1 MSEPFIQAFTTSG
14 GVKVNVHSSES
25 VGSID
30 VLFQGGD
37 WNIYSPV
44 SGTVTRRETNHWSY
58 GNYVGIQSEY
68 GNLIIAHM
76 RQGSCSLSLG
86 DSVNRGGFVGVA
98 GMTGQATGIHVH
110 FQFPGRTWQYTCNVL
125 GIPLEIV
132 TLGGYA
138 PNYSPCIFD
147 PDSPPQLVPPGGR
160 KKVWILFNFRRRFI

>member
-44 SGTVTRRETNHWSY
+44 GGVVTRRETNHYSY
-58 GNYVGIQSEY
+58 GNYVGIESAY
-68 GNLIIAHM
+68 GILIIAHM
-76 RQGSCSLSLG
+76 AGGSCPLLIG
-86 DSVNRGGFVGVA
+86 DVVSIGDFVGVA
-98 GMTGQATGIHVH
+98 GMTGQATGVHVH
-110 FQFPGRTWQYTCNVL
+110 FQFPGRTWQYTCDVL
-125 GIPLEIV
+125 RIPREIV
-132 TLGGYA
+132 TFGGYA

-147 PDSPPQLVPPGGR
+147 PDTPPEPVPPRGR
-160 KKVWILFNFRRRFI
+160 KKLWLLFKFKRRFI